1 MSFNTNA
8 RVSSLEAVTTNA
20 LNLKA
25 DKYSPYFEAPL
36 TVTDSS
42 NNTIAY
48 IDSTGI
54 IFNSAVTMTST
65 LSAPISIQQKKYVD
79 DSISTLIDGA
89 PTTLDSL
96 RELAAALGND
106 KDLASHLLT
115 SISGINNLINLN
127 TTTNTTIVNTNSQ
140 LKVGQYNSANG
151 VVNPFLTVD
160 QNNISLFNGLVV
172 NSSTGVQTSSSL
184 YNRNSID
191 NLL

>member
-1 MSFNTNA
+1 MTFNLNS
-8 RVSSLEAVTTNA
+8 RVNTLEVLTIND
-20 LNLKA
+20 LVLKA
-25 DKYSPYFEAPL
+25 DKYSPYFTAPM

-48 IDSTGI
+48 IGSAGI
-54 IFNSAVTMTST
+54 IFNSPVTMTST
-65 LSAPISIQQKKYVD
+65 ISCSISAQQKKYVD
-79 DSISTLIDGA
+79 DSISALIDNA
-89 PTTLDSL
+89 PTNLDSL

-106 KDLASHLLT
+106 KDLSSHVLASIAAT
-115 SISGINNLINLN
+115 NNLINLN

-160 QNNISLFNGLVV
+160 KNNISLINGLVV

-184 YNRNSID
+184 
-191 NLL
+191 